1 MSRRKNK
8 TDQQFRDQLGHFEAG
23 PPDQVW
29 HGIASALHS
38 DKRKRQVLW
47 ISRIAASI
55 AVLLALGTTWFLL
68 REPPET
74 QVVTRETQEAGT
86 REETGT
92 TKAVVPD
99 TRAVVPDT
107 KAEVPDTR
115 TVVSDTKAETPG
127 ITREMNVQT
136 SGTEFIVLETEV
148 NLADASDAAVVAG
161 DRPYMDQLNTVPPRS
176 AAGLQTD
183 YPGTL
188 LAVSYP
194 STVPYE
200 SEGID
205 VFDEWG
211 DDRITSHDKWGV
223 GTQVS
228 PIYSYRNLEVSDG
241 SAPSASYYND
251 VEDGIVSY
259 AGGVNVHYAI
269 LKRLSVQSGLYYS
282 SMGMKV
288 GNAYY
293 ASSDSK
299 ISFMDETSSIQASI
313 NNSTG
318 IIETQQGLDNVYAAN
333 TVPQAGLELTTQYAR
348 ANSLNTPEGEILQQ
362 FEYLELP
369 LILRYRVI
377 DRRLGFHLLG
387 GLSSNFLVG
396 NSAYYLNGG
405 EKEQIGTTGN
415 LRPVN
420 YSSVVGLGVDYSISR
435 RFHVNLEPTFRYYLN
450 SINTGSMI
458 KSHPYT
464 IGFYTGLL
472 YTF

>member
-8 TDQQFRDQLGHFEAG
+8 TDQQFREQLRHFEAG

-47 ISRIAASI
+47 VGRIAASI
-55 AVLLALGTTWFLL
+55 AVLLVLGTTWFLL

-74 QVVTRETQEAGT
+74 QLVTRETQEAGT
-86 REETGT
+86 LEETGT
-92 TKAVVPD
+92 TKAVVPE
-99 TRAVVPDT
+99 TRVEINDKT
-107 KAEVPDTR
+107 Y
-115 TVVSDTKAETPG
+115 
-127 ITREMNVQT
+127 
-136 SGTEFIVLETEV
+136 GTEFIIRETEV
-148 NLADASDAAVVAG
+148 NLADADYAEVVPG
-161 DRPYMDQLNTVPPRS
+161 DRPYMDQLKTVQPRS
-176 AAGLQTD
+176 ATDLQTD
-183 YPGTL
+183 YPGTI
-188 LAVSYP
+188 LAVLYP
-194 STVPYE
+194 STVPDE

-211 DDRITSHDKWGV
+211 DDRITSYDKWGV

-293 ASSDSK
+293 ASLDSK
-299 ISFMDETSSIQASI
+299 NSFLDATSTIQASI

-318 IIETQQGLDNVYAAN
+318 IIETQLGLDNVYAAN
-333 TVPQAGLELTTQYAR
+333 TVPQAGLELTSQYAR
-348 ANSLNTPEGEILQQ
+348 ANSPNAPEGEILQQ
-362 FEYLELP
+362 FEYLEVP

-377 DRRLGFHLLG
+377 DRRLGFHFLG

-396 NSAYYLNGG
+396 NSAYYLDGG
-405 EKEQIGTTGN
+405 NKEQIGTTGN

-450 SINTGSMI
+450 SINTGSLI

>member
-8 TDQQFRDQLGHFEAG
+8 TDQQFREQLRHFEAG

-47 ISRIAASI
+47 VSRIAASI

-68 REPPET
+68 REPPEN
-74 QVVTRETQEAGT
+74 QLVTRETQEAGT
-86 REETGT
+86 RDETGT
-92 TKAVVPD
+92 TMAVIPDTMAVIPDDKAVIPV
-99 TRAVVPDT
+99 TRAEIP
-107 KAEVPDTR
+107 E
-115 TVVSDTKAETPG
+115 
-127 ITREMNVQT
+127 ITGEMNDQT
-136 SGTEFIVLETEV
+136 EG
-148 NLADASDAAVVAG
+148 NLADADYADYAEVVPG

-176 AAGLQTD
+176 ATGLQTD
-183 YPGTL
+183 YPGTI
-188 LAVSYP
+188 LAVLYP
-194 STVPYE
+194 STVPDE
-200 SEGID
+200 NEGID

-259 AGGVNVHYAI
+259 AGGVNVHYTL

-293 ASSDSK
+293 ASLDSK
-299 ISFMDETSSIQASI
+299 NSFMDATSTIQASI

-318 IIETQQGLDNVYAAN
+318 IIETQVGLDNVYAAN
-333 TVPQAGLELTTQYAR
+333 TVPQAGLELTSQYAR
-348 ANSLNTPEGEILQQ
+348 ANSSNAPEGEILQQ
-362 FEYLELP
+362 FEYLEVP

-377 DRRLGFHLLG
+377 DRRLGFHFLG

-396 NSAYYLNGG
+396 NSAYYLDGG
-405 EKEQIGTTGN
+405 NKEQIGTTGN

>member
-8 TDQQFRDQLGHFEAG
+8 TDQQFREQLRHFEAG

-47 ISRIAASI
+47 VSRIAASI
-55 AVLLALGTTWFLL
+55 AVLLALGATWFLL
-68 REPPET
+68 REPPEN
-74 QVVTRETQEAGT
+74 QLVTRETQEAGT
-86 REETGT
+86 RDETGT

-99 TRAVVPDT
+99 TKAVVPDT
-107 KAEVPDTR
+107 RAEIP
-115 TVVSDTKAETPG
+115 E
-127 ITREMNVQT
+127 ITREMNDQT
-136 SGTEFIVLETEV
+136 EG
-148 NLADASDAAVVAG
+148 NLADASDAEYVEVVS
-161 DRPYMDQLNTVPPRS
+161 DDPYMDQLKTVPPRS
-176 AAGLQTD
+176 ATGLQTD
-183 YPGTL
+183 YPGTI
-188 LAVSYP
+188 LAVYYP
-194 STVPYE
+194 STVPDE

-241 SAPSASYYND
+241 SDPSASYYND
-251 VEDGIVSY
+251 VEEGIVSY
-259 AGGVNVHYAI
+259 AGGVNVQYAP
-269 LKRLSVQSGLYYS
+269 LKRLSVQTGLYYS
-282 SMGMKV
+282 SIGMKV

-293 ASSDSK
+293 ASIDSK
-299 ISFMDETSSIQASI
+299 NSFLDETSSIQASI

-318 IIETQQGLDNVYAAN
+318 IIETQQGLDYAYAAN
-333 TVPQAGLELTTQYAR
+333 TVPQAGLELTSQYAR
-348 ANSLNTPEGEILQQ
+348 ANTLNAPEGEILQQ

-377 DRRLGFHLLG
+377 DRRLGFHFLG

-396 NSAYYLNGG
+396 NSAYYLDGG
-405 EKEQIGTTGN
+405 NKEQIGITGN

-420 YSSVVGLGVDYSISR
+420 YSSVVGLGVDYSISKK
-435 RFHVNLEPTFRYYLN
+435 FHINLEPTFRYYLN

>member
-1 MSRRKNK
+1 L
-8 TDQQFRDQLGHFEAG
+8 TDAEVETDMIPGDQL
-23 PPDQVW
+23 
-29 HGIASALHS
+29 
-38 DKRKRQVLW
+38 
-47 ISRIAASI
+47 
-55 AVLLALGTTWFLL
+55 
-68 REPPET
+68 
-74 QVVTRETQEAGT
+74 
-86 REETGT
+86 
-92 TKAVVPD
+92 
-99 TRAVVPDT
+99 
-107 KAEVPDTR
+107 
-115 TVVSDTKAETPG
+115 
-127 ITREMNVQT
+127 
-136 SGTEFIVLETEV
+136 
-148 NLADASDAAVVAG
+148 
-161 DRPYMDQLNTVPPRS
+161 YMDQLKTVPAKS

-183 YPGTL
+183 FTDPETL
-188 LAVSYP
+188 LAMTYYP
-194 STVPYE
+194 STVPEE

-205 VFDEWG
+205 VFEEWG
-211 DDRITSHDKWGV
+211 DGRTASHDKWGV

-228 PIYSYRNLEVSDG
+228 PIYSYRNLEVSGG
-241 SAPSASYYND
+241 SNGSASYYND

-259 AGGVNVHYAI
+259 AGGVNVRYAP

-293 ASSDSK
+293 ASIDK
-299 ISFMDETSSIQASI
+299 NNSFMDETSSIQASI

-318 IIETQQGLDNVYAAN
+318 IIETQQGLDYAYAAN
-333 TVPQAGLELTTQYAR
+333 TVPQAGWELASQNAR
-348 ANSLNTPEGEILQQ
+348 ANTLNVPEGEILQQ

-369 LILRYRVI
+369 LILRYRVV
-377 DRRLGFHLLG
+377 DRRLGFHFLG

-396 NSAYYLNGG
+396 NSAYYQEG
-405 EKEQIGTTGN
+405 ENKEQIGTTGN

-420 YSSVVGLGVDYSISR
+420 YSSIIGLGVDYSISK

>member
-8 TDQQFRDQLGHFEAG
+8 TDQQFREQLRHFEAG

-47 ISRIAASI
+47 VSRIAASI

-68 REPPET
+68 REPPEN
-74 QVVTRETQEAGT
+74 QLVTRETQEAGT
-86 REETGT
+86 RDETGT
-92 TKAVVPD
+92 TMAVIPD
-99 TRAVVPDT
+99 D
-107 KAEVPDTR
+107 KAEIPVTR
-115 TVVSDTKAETPG
+115 VEIPE
-127 ITREMNVQT
+127 ITREINDKT
-136 SGTEFIVLETEV
+136 YGTEFIIREAEV
-148 NLADASDAAVVAG
+148 NLADADYAEVVPG
-161 DRPYMDQLNTVPPRS
+161 DRPYMDQLKTVPPRS
-176 AAGLQTD
+176 ATGLQTD
-183 YPGTL
+183 YPGTI
-188 LAVSYP
+188 LAVLYP
-194 STVPYE
+194 STVPDE

-211 DDRITSHDKWGV
+211 DDRITSYDKWGV

-293 ASSDSK
+293 ASLDSK
-299 ISFMDETSSIQASI
+299 NSFLDATSTIQASI

-318 IIETQQGLDNVYAAN
+318 IIDTQVGLDNVYAAN
-333 TVPQAGLELTTQYAR
+333 TVPQAGLELTSQYAR
-348 ANSLNTPEGEILQQ
+348 ANSPNAPEGEILQQ
-362 FEYLELP
+362 FEYLEVP
-369 LILRYRVI
+369 LIVRYRVI
-377 DRRLGFHLLG
+377 DRRLGFHFLG

-396 NSAYYLNGG
+396 NSAYYLDGG
-405 EKEQIGTTGN
+405 NKEQIGTTGN

-450 SINTGSMI
+450 SINTGSLI

>member
-8 TDQQFRDQLGHFEAG
+8 TDQQFRDQLRHFETS

-29 HGIASALHS
+29 HGIASALQS
-38 DKRKRQVLW
+38 DKRKNRVLW

-74 QVVTRETQEAGT
+74 QLVNQETQNIETIPEAAT
-86 REETGT
+86 NKAAVPEIDREVE
-92 TKAVVPD
+92 
-99 TRAVVPDT
+99 
-107 KAEVPDTR
+107 TR
-115 TVVSDTKAETPG
+115 T
-127 ITREMNVQT
+127 
-136 SGTEFIVLETEV
+136 SGGELIVRETEV
-148 NLADASDAAVVAG
+148 NLAEANVPPAQDGLLADAEKETKKMPG
-161 DRPYMDQLNTVPPRS
+161 DRTYPDPLNTIPAMS
-176 AAGLQTD
+176 ATRIQTEFTD
-183 YPGTL
+183 QGTM
-188 LAVSYP
+188 LAVNYYP
-194 STVPYE
+194 STV
-200 SEGID
+200 SDDNEGID

-211 DDRITSHDKWGV
+211 DDKKSSHDKWGV

-228 PIYSYRNLEVSDG
+228 PIYSYRNLEVSGG

-251 VEDGIVSY
+251 VEEGIVSY
-259 AGGVNVHYAI
+259 AGGVNVHYAP

-282 SMGMKV
+282 NMGMKV
-288 GNAYY
+288 GNASYV
-293 ASSDSK
+293 SVDNRF
-299 ISFMDETSSIQASI
+299 SFMDETATVKASI

-318 IIETQQGLDNVYAAN
+318 IIETQEALAAN
-333 TVPQAGLELTTQYAR
+333 SVPYPGWELVSQNALVSSPD
-348 ANSLNTPEGEILQQ
+348 APQGEILQEFQ
-362 FEYLELP
+362 YLELP

-377 DRRLGFHLLG
+377 DRRLGFHFLG

-396 NSAYYLNGG
+396 NSAYYQEGG
-405 EKEQIGTTGN
+405 DKEPIGTTGN

-420 YSSVVGLGVDYSISR
+420 YSSVVGLGVDYSISK

-450 SINTGSMI
+450 SINTGSVI

-464 IGFYTGLL
+464 IGFFTGLL